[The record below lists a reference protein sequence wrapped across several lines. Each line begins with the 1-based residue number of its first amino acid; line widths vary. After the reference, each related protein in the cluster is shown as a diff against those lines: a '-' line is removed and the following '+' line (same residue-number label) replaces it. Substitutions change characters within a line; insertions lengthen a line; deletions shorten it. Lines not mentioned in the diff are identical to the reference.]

1 MPNLKTSIKDL
12 RQNKRR
18 EEYNRR
24 IRNRMKKA
32 IKNFDTLIEEKDTK
46 KAEVALVQVYKILD
60 KAAQKN
66 IIKDNTASR
75 KKSRL
80 ATKLNKT
87 AQDNVKS
94 SKKGAQVFVSACNIN
109 NSDKSNRNTPV
120 KLISSVR
127 YKYWK

>member
-46 KAEVALVQVYKILD
+46 KAEIALVQAYKILD

-87 AQDNVKS
+87 AQDNVES
-94 SKKGAQVFVSACNIN
+94 SKKGA
-109 NSDKSNRNTPV
+109 
-120 KLISSVR
+120 
-127 YKYWK
+127 